1 MTSLESALRE
11 SLRADDGNDA
21 ATSGLFDAVKTRRAR
36 RLHGQQGAAAV
47 VVAVTAVL
55 IAVSVGGSG
64 ARRATSSSSHG
75 GAGSAMAGTQAGAMQ
90 VPPVTCPA
98 RQPTA
103 NVPATRDATFNGSV
117 PGTPV
122 VASVCRYGA
131 SAREGYA
138 QLRSSTVVR
147 GRSLAPMVAAFNV
160 ALTSGREHG
169 CPAPV
174 YAPPIEVD
182 YFGYAEG
189 LPVQVTLSLGGPS
202 NCRSDPK
209 PVRNADGSI
218 RGWPS

>member
-1 MTSLESALRE
+1 M
-11 SLRADDGNDA
+11 
-21 ATSGLFDAVKTRRAR
+21 
-36 RLHGQQGAAAV
+36 
-47 VVAVTAVL
+47 L

-103 NVPATRDATFNGSV
+103 NVPATRDATFNGLV